1 MIMATC
7 FCFRQVGGG
16 ITFAGLWRFKKDA
29 SITEV
34 ISTFVSQPGLHNGNG
49 VGNFKRT
56 SPDVPTGTTDLNI
69 TDTTMERLGLYVFF
83 IGILSGLGC
92 VDIVENKGYHSTPAV
107 IGWFFAGVVFNMFAV
122 VAALFA
128 PDKA

>member
-1 MIMATC
+1 M
-7 FCFRQVGGG
+7 
-16 ITFAGLWRFKKDA
+16 TFAALGSLKKDA
-29 SITEV
+29 SLPEV
-34 ISTFVSQPGLHNGNG
+34 MRLFVSQPWLHNGSG
-49 VGNFKRT
+49 VGNFKRAF
-56 SPDVPTGTTDLNI
+56 PDAPTGTTDLNI

-128 PDKA
+128 PEKA